1 MQLDSA
7 IEQRRRELDNVTNDI
22 DNDKNNNE
30 NNGQELRNKRV
41 GLLNAQLDKSKVAF
55 DNSKLK
61 LMGDRYNE
69 IATSKFKIL
78 PFFADL
84 LFFAQTNSSLP
95 CQRSRQVLTSSKS
108 VRGTKS
114 SSRSLTICA
123 DRTLVPT
130 RFFPSSRAG
139 EQAKT
144 FDSH

>member
-78 PFFADL
+78 PLFADL
-84 LFFAQTNSSLP
+84 LFLHRPIPAFRARGVGRCLP
-95 CQRSRQVLTSSKS
+95 
-108 VRGTKS
+108 
-114 SSRSLTICA
+114 
-123 DRTLVPT
+123 
-130 RFFPSSRAG
+130 RAG
-139 EQAKT
+139 ASEEP
-144 FDSH
+144 SHRVGH